1 MHTTATLTRKFEA
14 WWCGMLPLLSNG
26 GVAAQQSP
34 SPLKAE
40 EIDALFAP
48 IAPYVDA
55 LLTKMA
61 MARLG
66 ASIRPLR
73 SGCTRARARVMRDVE
88 RQLSGSANG
97 RNGSMAGIR
106 PRMLNPRLG

>member
-48 IAPYVDA
+48 IALCVDA
-55 LLTKMA
+55 LLTQMA
-61 MARLG
+61 MARLEVSPTG
-66 ASIRPLR
+66 ILEPLR
-73 SGCTRARARVMRDVE
+73 DRHIGARR
-88 RQLSGSANG
+88 GSAYWSQG
-97 RNGSMAGIR
+97 VIAAMEPVADRHIGAR
-106 PRMLNPRLG
+106 

>member
-1 MHTTATLTRKFEA
+1 
-14 WWCGMLPLLSNG
+14 MLPLLSNG

-48 IAPYVDA
+48 IALCVDA
-55 LLTKMA
+55 LLTQMA
-61 MARLG
+61 MARLE

-97 RNGSMAGIR
+97 RNGSLCDGRAKVADR
-106 PRMLNPRLG
+106 PLAVTRDRAT